1 MRQFFAKARSTLTNR
16 GGELYVDNAIMII
29 IAVVIGSLLLTGL
42 YALFNGLILP
52 GLVERIQNMLS
63 SPGGGGSDGGG
74 GQIVFL

>member
-1 MRQFFAKARSTLTNR
+1 M
-16 GGELYVDNAIMII
+16 DNAIMII